1 MTVQIKLNERHHKV
15 LQATIKHY
23 IATAEPVGSKTLMK
37 EYDFSVSSAT
47 IRNAMGK
54 LEKAGFYI
62 NLILL
67 PGVSPLIPVIVFTWI
82 NF

>member
-54 LEKAGFYI
+54 LEKAGFFISTLYFCRAY
-62 NLILL
+62 
-67 PGVSPLIPVIVFTWI
+67 PL
-82 NF
+82 